1 MLGPVRAGQP
11 WALVVRTGNVSVK
24 QVLRLPTPGNT
35 VEADGYVGGDPGTRM
50 PRGGALMGR
59 GQSLWYPG
67 AGMTLETHFHPR
79 TFCWERS
86 VLSSLSL
93 GNAHPPTNPARP

>member
-50 PRGGALMGR
+50 PRGGGR
-59 GQSLWYPG
+59 
-67 AGMTLETHFHPR
+67 
-79 TFCWERS
+79 
-86 VLSSLSL
+86 
-93 GNAHPPTNPARP
+93 